1 MSRVLVVD
9 NRDSFVFNLVDDLAR
24 RGASLSVVRGDAPL
38 DAVLERASDA
48 DLVVVSPGPGHPA
61 DTMLPELLRRLSR
74 PIFGVCLGMQAMSLA
89 FGGQVIRAVVP
100 VHGKASMVRHSGDP
114 LFEGVP
120 SPFPAARYHSLVVDA
135 LPPELL
141 VTARTDG
148 GIPMALRHRDRPVF
162 GVQFHP
168 ESVLSP
174 HGSRILRNALRLAAS
189 LAAPA

>member
-1 MSRVLVVD
+1 LSRVLVVD

-38 DAVLERASDA
+38 DAVLARAHDA
-48 DLVVVSPGPGHPA
+48 DLVVLSPGPGHPA
-61 DTMLPELLRRLSR
+61 DTMLPEFLRLVSR
-74 PIFGVCLGMQAMSLA
+74 PVFGVCLGMQAMSLA

-100 VHGKASMVRHSGDP
+100 VHGKASGVRHSGDP

-120 SPFPAARYHSLVVDA
+120 SPFPAARYHSLTVEA
-135 LPPELL
+135 LPPELV

-148 GIPMALRHRDRPVF
+148 GVAMALRHRDRPIF

-168 ESVLSP
+168 ESVLTP
-174 HGSRILRNALRLAAS
+174 HGSRILRNALRLGS
-189 LAAPA
+189 TP